1 MHYNKY
7 HPLGVVLQPTRCLSK
22 TFLGHILVVMKKNG
36 SIKQKIYEVRRSKGI
51 SQEKMASLIGVA
63 LNSYR
68 KLERGKTNLV
78 NEKLWDIADALDVSV
93 KELVLKEDALTG
105 SSLADMERAKYHA
118 KITSLEEEIATL
130 KQCVSLLNEKNESN
144 KKNRGAAYQ

>member
-1 MHYNKY
+1 
-7 HPLGVVLQPTRCLSK
+7 
-22 TFLGHILVVMKKNG
+22 MKKNG

-93 KELVLKEDALTG
+93 KELVLKEDIHTG
-105 SSLADMERAKYHA
+105 SSLADMERERFMAR
-118 KITSLEEEIATL
+118 ITSLEEEIATL
-130 KQCVSLLNEKNESN
+130 KQCVTLLNEKNESYI
-144 KKNRGAAYQ
+144 KNRGSAYQ